1 MAHGS
6 NMLIAAQGD
15 YNTGHYTGDQDNEQ
29 QTQARP
35 APIGSTFSRIND
47 LHKQYLGRDAT
58 PQEYGQWGTNVDDQY
73 MGKIG
78 NAIFN
83 SDEAQRYRQTQ
94 AAQQQQ
100 QAGTTTTTTTNNP
113 PAQTGS
119 PVTADGKI
127 PPPQQQVAAPNVQ
140 TYTAPTEFKAKPGQG
155 RELQATELDKK
166 PIDTYDPYQ
175 VGQFNGPNQ
184 QSLNSQQNN
193 LVNSILQN
201 PETLNPN
208 VLSQMKMAQK
218 DEALRMQQQLQ
229 QQFDQNNTARG
240 TLGGGYAQAQQG
252 QLANNAVNSILTG
265 NRNLDVQAAQTNRA
279 DQLAALQASEAIG
292 QGQMGRSTQGYG
304 AQLAGQQAQAGQN
317 LQGFQSR
324 VASQQD
330 AVQRALAQF
339 GINQSVASNRQQNYS
354 QDLGAEM
361 GLEQLKQNSAGI
373 NNAGQFNL
381 ANFLEGQRQF
391 NGNLGFNWAQL
402 DQQGQQTLMDWLMRN
417 AG

>member
-1 MAHGS
+1 
-6 NMLIAAQGD
+6 MLIANQGD
-15 YNTGHYTGDQDNEQ
+15 SSPRSEEGSQPQAAPPPTG
-29 QTQARP
+29 
-35 APIGSTFSRIND
+35 SVFSRIND
-47 LHKQYLGRDAT
+47 FHKQYLGRDAT
-58 PQEYGQWGTNVDDQY
+58 PQEYGQWGSNVDDQY

-83 SDEAQRYRQTQ
+83 SDEAQKYRQSQ
-94 AAQQQQ
+94 AQQSQP
-100 QAGTTTTTTTNNP
+100 GTTTTTTTNHP

-119 PVTADGKI
+119 PVSADGKI
-127 PPPQQQVAAPNVQ
+127 PPPTQQVAAPTVQ
-140 TYTAPTEFKAKPGQG
+140 TYTAPTAFHSQPGQG
-155 RELQATELDKK
+155 RELQATQLNQT
-166 PIDTYDPYQ
+166 PIDTYTPGQ
-175 VGQFNGPNQ
+175 MSQFNGPNQ
-184 QSLNSQQNN
+184 QGLNSQQNN

-208 VLSQMKMAQK
+208 VLAQMKGAQK
-218 DEALRMQQQLQ
+218 DEALAMQRQLQ
-229 QQFDQNNTARG
+229 QGYDQNNAARG
-240 TLGGGYAQAQQG
+240 TLGGGFAQAQQG

-279 DQLAALQASEAIG
+279 DQLNALNASEQIG

-317 LQGFQSR
+317 FQGFQSR

-339 GINQSVASNRQQNYS
+339 GINQGVAANRQQNYG

-361 GLEQLKQNSAGI
+361 ALEQLKQNSAGI

-402 DQQGQQTLMDWLMRN
+402 DQQGQGTLMDWLMRN
-417 AG
+417 GG